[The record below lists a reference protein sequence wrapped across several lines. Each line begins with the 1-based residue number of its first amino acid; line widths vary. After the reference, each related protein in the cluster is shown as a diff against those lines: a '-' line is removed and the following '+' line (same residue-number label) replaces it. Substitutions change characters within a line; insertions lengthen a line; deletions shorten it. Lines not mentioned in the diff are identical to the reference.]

1 MAKFSDP
8 VEPSP
13 PSMAQSTVTVQSP
26 TVEQFTSNGGDQVR
40 LAEIALENRRLDELK
55 EKRDNESFFRSGWR
69 PAMSWMYMGICIFD
83 FVIGPFFYAWFAYYT
98 KDFAKF
104 GEWQPLT
111 LMGGGVFHAAMGA
124 ILGVTS
130 WTRGQYLITQ
140 EKMTSV
146 NSKSPGQ

>member
-1 MAKFSDP
+1 MARFSDP
-8 VEPSP
+8 IEPMP
-13 PSMAQSTVTVQSP
+13 PSMTQNTVTTEQGSYDRVQP
-26 TVEQFTSNGGDQVR
+26 DVR
-40 LAEIALENRRLDELK
+40 MAEIQLENRRLDELK
-55 EKRDNESFFRSGWR
+55 EKRENESVFRSGWR
-69 PAMSWMYMGICIFD
+69 PALGWMYIGICIFD
-83 FVIGPFFYAWFAYYT
+83 FVIGPFFYAWFAWYT

-111 LMGGGVFHAAMGA
+111 LQGGGLFHAAMGA

-146 NSKSPGQ
+146 NRGP

>member
-1 MAKFSDP
+1 MARFSDP
-8 VEPSP
+8 IEPMP
-13 PSMAQSTVTVQSP
+13 PSMTQQTVTTQQGSY
-26 TVEQFTSNGGDQVR
+26 DQVQPDIR
-40 LAEIALENRRLDELK
+40 MAEIQLENRRLDELK
-55 EKRDNESFFRSGWR
+55 EKRENESLFRSGWR
-69 PAMSWMYMGICIFD
+69 PALGWMYIGICIFD

-111 LMGGGVFHAAMGA
+111 LAGGGLFHAAMGA

-146 NSKSPGQ
+146 NRPGP

>member
-1 MAKFSDP
+1 MARFSDP
-8 VEPSP
+8 LEPSP
-13 PSMAQSTVTVQSP
+13 PSMTQNTVTTEQGSYDRVQP
-26 TVEQFTSNGGDQVR
+26 DVR
-40 LAEIALENRRLDELK
+40 MAEIALENRRLDELK
-55 EKRDNESFFRSGWR
+55 EKRENESTFRSGWR
-69 PAMSWMYMGICIFD
+69 PALGWMYIGICIFD
-83 FVIGPFFYAWFAYYT
+83 FVVGPFFYAWFAWYT

-111 LMGGGVFHAAMGA
+111 LQGGGLFHAAMGA

-146 NSKSPGQ
+146 NRGP

>member
-1 MAKFSDP
+1 MARFSDP

-13 PSMAQSTVTVQSP
+13 PSMTHNSATTEHGSYEHFEPDFRMAQ
-26 TVEQFTSNGGDQVR
+26 
-40 LAEIALENRRLDELK
+40 IALENRRLDELK
-55 EKRDNESFFRSGWR
+55 EKRENESIFRSGWR
-69 PAMSWMYMGICIFD
+69 PALGWMYIGICIFD

-98 KDFAKF
+98 KDFADF

-111 LMGGGVFHAAMGA
+111 LAGGGLFHAAMGA

-146 NSKSPGQ
+146 NRHPG